1 MANNKQKDHNKVI
14 DINQAKKNND
24 PASAK
29 RAEDILALIRQR
41 QKDNPLRNSKQ
52 EKTVFSLEVEL
63 KEKQEQLEKAKQQAV
78 LINGS
83 LPEPLIVRTRMSLA
97 GQEVESVEHFDV
109 NWNHQMDLYHHEE
122 LCDHMAYRLTERP
135 DEDQEHDKKPQLNE
149 AQREAAEYEY
159 SLRFL
164 GRDWKPVKTVEDK

>member
-1 MANNKQKDHNKVI
+1 MAKNHKKQKDHNKVI
-14 DINQAKKNND
+14 DIDQARKNND
-24 PASAK
+24 PAAAR
-29 RAEDILALIRQR
+29 RAQDILALIRET
-41 QKDNPLRNSKQ
+41 QKENMNDQ
-52 EKTVFSLEVEL
+52 EKNLITLKMEL
-63 KEKQEQLEKAKQQAV
+63 KQKQEQLEKAKQQAV

-109 NWNHQMDLYHHEE
+109 NWNHQMDLYHQEE

>member
-1 MANNKQKDHNKVI
+1 MAKNHKKQNDHNKVI

-24 PASAK
+24 PAAAK
-29 RAEDILALIRQR
+29 RAEDILALIRER
-41 QKDNPLRNSKQ
+41 QKDNPLRNLKQ

-63 KEKQEQLEKAKQQAV
+63 KEKQEQLEKAKQEAV

-83 LPEPLIVRTRMSLA
+83 LPEPLIMRTRMSLA

-109 NWNHQMDLYHHEE
+109 NWNYQHDIINQED
-122 LCDHMAYRLTERP
+122 LCDRLAYRLTERP
-135 DEDQEHDKKPQLNE
+135 DEDQDHDKKPELPE
-149 AQREAAEYEY
+149 AHREAAEYEY

-164 GRDWKPVKTVEDK
+164 GRDWKPVENK